1 MLIII
6 LKSILT
12 LQINKKSLRKK
23 KEIQFSF
30 TDTLVLKISEVEQQ
44 ISETLW
50 ELSNFKISG
59 ATKNYPMKQSDLKFQ
74 ML

>member
-1 MLIII
+1 M
-6 LKSILT
+6 
-12 LQINKKSLRKK
+12 RKK